1 MSDLPLQRVVPF
13 EGDELV
19 AAKQSDGTILVA
31 FSRLCE
37 NLGLNRRGQ
46 VQRVQRHAIMNRG
59 LVSVAV
65 DTEGGP
71 QTIQCL
77 RLDLLPLWLSGVQA
91 SRVKPELQEK
101 LIRYQEEAAT
111 VLWDAFK
118 DQIVINENIVQ
129 ASHALELKDDAA
141 IQQLQQI
148 AEMGRAITHLAEQ
161 QIEIQRQQLTLTNR
175 MDRAAQV
182 VKALQGDLTN
192 VQVRLTLLEDQVHPT
207 AAISDAQATEISN
220 QVKSLA
226 ELLTGKEKGK
236 NHYQGIF
243 GELYRRFGVSS
254 YKLIRQQ
261 DYEAVLD
268 FLKDWHTAA
277 TS

>member
-46 VQRVQRHAIMNRG
+46 VQRVQRHTIMNRG
-59 LVSVAV
+59 LVSVTV

-101 LIRYQEEAAT
+101 LTRYQEEAAT

-118 DQIVINENIVQ
+118 DQIVINEDTAQ
-129 ASHALELKDDAA
+129 ANHALELKDDAA

-161 QIEIQRQQLTLTNR
+161 QIEIQRQQQTLTNR

-220 QVKSLA
+220 QVKALA
-226 ELLTGKEKGK
+226 ELLTGKEKSK

>member
-1 MSDLPLQRVVPF
+1 MSDLPLQRIVPF
-13 EGDELV
+13 EDGELV
-19 AAKQSDGTILVA
+19 AARQSDGTSLVA
-31 FSRLCE
+31 FNRLCE

-46 VQRVQRHAIMNRG
+46 VQRVQRHTIMNRG
-59 LVSVAV
+59 LIALTV

-77 RLDLLPLWLSGVQA
+77 RLDLLPLWLSGIQA

-118 DQIVINENIVQ
+118 DQIVVEEETTHDR
-129 ASHALELKDDAA
+129 HALQPGDDAA

-161 QIEIQRQQLTLTNR
+161 QIEIQRQQQALTHR
-175 MDRAAQV
+175 VDRAAQV
-182 VKALQGDLTN
+182 VKALQGDLTSI
-192 VQVRLTLLEDQVHPT
+192 QVRLTLLEGQVHPS
-207 AAISDAQATEISN
+207 AAITDTQATEISN
-220 QVKSLA
+220 QVKALA
-226 ELLTGKEKGK
+226 ELLTSKEKGK

-261 DYEAVLD
+261 DYEAVLT
-268 FLKDWHTAA
+268 FLKQWHTAA
-277 TS
+277 T